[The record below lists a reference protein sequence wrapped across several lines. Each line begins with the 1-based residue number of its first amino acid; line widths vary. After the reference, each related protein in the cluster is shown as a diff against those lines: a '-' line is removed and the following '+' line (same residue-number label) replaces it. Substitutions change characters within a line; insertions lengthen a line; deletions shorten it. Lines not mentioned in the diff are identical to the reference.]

1 MLPDPVREYARVRD
15 MVVFFGSQ
23 FARDGG
29 GKRGGFLEA
38 MKVDQL
44 KVELAERGSTRSGR
58 KAILQ
63 RRLHTLLVQAAI
75 ERHRE
80 SMDI

>member
-1 MLPDPVREYARVRD
+1 

-63 RRLHTLLVQAAI
+63 RRLHALLVQAAI